1 MKTDLRHLQEKTMF
15 LMDENQKLRVLV
27 EEKTKKDVQRKERK
41 IEQLIEST
49 KKQIEENVST
59 KLREKRE
66 EKTLEIFD
74 RFLAEISKH

>member
-1 MKTDLRHLQEKTMF
+1 
-15 LMDENQKLRVLV
+15 MDENQKLRVLI

-74 RFLAEISKH
+74 RFLSEISKH